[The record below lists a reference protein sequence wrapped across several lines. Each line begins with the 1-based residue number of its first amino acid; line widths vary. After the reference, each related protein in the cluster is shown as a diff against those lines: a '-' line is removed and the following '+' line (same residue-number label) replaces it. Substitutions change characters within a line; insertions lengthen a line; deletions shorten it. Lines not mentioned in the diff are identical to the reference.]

1 MVGTGGPSTRQ
12 LWRGWLYLWATV
24 VLEVLG
30 TLALRASE
38 GFTQPLPATV
48 AIGCYALTVVVL
60 SLALKV
66 LPMSLVYIVWTG
78 AGTTGVVLFS
88 VWIFDDPMTLWS
100 WLGVLLV
107 ICGVMMINTRR
118 EAPEEH
124 GPPQEH
130 PE

>member
-1 MVGTGGPSTRQ
+1 MIGQLSTRE
-12 LWRGWLYLWATV
+12 LWRGWAYLWATV
-24 VLEVLG
+24 ALEVVG

-38 GFTQPLPATV
+38 GFTVPVPAVIAVT
-48 AIGCYALTVVVL
+48 CYALTVVVL

-66 LPMSLVYIVWTG
+66 LPMSLVYIIWTG

-88 VWIFDDPMTLWS
+88 VWTFDETMTLRS

-118 EAPEEH
+118 QAPQKDTEH
-124 GPPQEH
+124 GPA
-130 PE
+130 

>member
-1 MVGTGGPSTRQ
+1 MTGALSTRD
-12 LWRGWLYLWATV
+12 LWRGWAYVWATV
-24 VLEVLG
+24 ALEVVG

-38 GFTQPLPATV
+38 GFTVPVPAVIAV
-48 AIGCYALTVVVL
+48 ACYVLTILVL

-66 LPMSLVYIVWTG
+66 LPMSLVYIIWTG

-88 VWIFDDPMTLWS
+88 VWIFDETMTLWS

-118 EAPEEH
+118 QAPQKDTEH
-124 GPPQEH
+124 GPA
-130 PE
+130 